1 MKNGAKKIFLII
13 PTLTKGGTERIIS
26 LLSQEFERMGYKVKI
41 VFLTIKLN
49 MNMAERLLM

>member
-13 PTLTKGGTERIIS
+13 PTLTKGGTERIVS